1 MATGDEWS
9 AKIKVGEAIVD
20 LLSNR
25 IYRTL
30 HIALKELVSNAWD
43 ADAENVQIF
52 IHEDKRQIAI
62 IDDGSGMTKEELMN
76 YVNIAITNKPQ
87 KKETPKGRPVIG
99 HYGIGVLSAI
109 PFCSK
114 ITVQTTVEGSE
125 EVNFISISSNK
136 WIDGEGHRK
145 PPTGEELAVECPGR
159 TEYDDR
165 LSEEHGTT
173 VLLEDLFPAEW
184 NIIKEPAKSRKKDYM
199 QFSGLERIKWFLQQY
214 TPIEYHPDANPYVD
228 FFPPPTDYKP
238 IKLYFNG
245 EMLYRNAIEGAKE
258 LEKRENVSLADGKVV
273 FRYLIVSPKKNVEP
287 EELRG
292 LQIRMK
298 KVAIGLP
305 TPFDIY
311 TLSPKL
317 YGRMRYIGG
326 EIEILK
332 GFENQ
337 LSLDRENI
345 ITCPEWIEFSDF
357 FRTRLEKLA
366 DSLEDLA
373 KAEALVGA
381 LAVSFGVP
389 SETAEYGFLSKKAVR
404 AGTKKKRAYSAKSK
418 QELTINANK
427 SLKKIGYLIKE
438 TPLEK
443 DIISVDHENKV
454 VYISA
459 ENKENIPIIKFQEYS
474 LFEVESIVEENYIA
488 KMIDD
493 ESIAFNYDHPIFSAS
508 KDIKAVKELISIVYF
523 LHYQNRLT
531 DEGLKVFNS
540 IIMQIYK

>member
-1 MATGDEWS
+1 MTKEDEWS
-9 AKIKVGEAIVD
+9 AKIKVGDAIVD
-20 LLSNR
+20 LLSGR

-30 HIALKELVSNAWD
+30 PIALKELVSNAWD

-76 YVNIAITNKPQ
+76 YVNIAITSKPQ

-99 HYGIGVLSAI
+99 HYGIGVLSAL
-109 PFCSK
+109 PFCRK
-114 ITVQTTVEGSE
+114 ITVQTTVDDSE
-125 EVNFISISSNK
+125 EMNFLSISSKK
-136 WIDGEGHRK
+136 WIDDEGHRK
-145 PPTGEELAVECPGR
+145 LPTGGELAVECPGR

-173 VLLEDLFPAEW
+173 VLLEDIFPAEW

-199 QFSGLERIKWFLQQY
+199 QFSGVERIKWFLQQY
-214 TPIEYHPDANPYVD
+214 APIEYHPDAHPYVD

-238 IKLYFNG
+238 MKLYFNG

-273 FRYLIVSPKKNVEP
+273 FRYLIVSPRKNVEP

-292 LQIRMK
+292 LQKRMK
-298 KVAIGLP
+298 NVAIGLP
-305 TPFDIY
+305 THFDIY
-311 TLSPKL
+311 TRSPKL

-332 GFENQ
+332 GFESQ

-373 KAEALVGA
+373 DAEAVVGA

-404 AGTKKKRAYSAKSK
+404 AGTKEKRAYSAKSE
-418 QELTINANK
+418 QELTIKAKK
-427 SLKKIGYLIKE
+427 SLEKIGYSIKE
-438 TPLEK
+438 TPLEV

-454 VYISA
+454 VYISTKD
-459 ENKENIPIIKFQEYS
+459 KENLPIIK
-474 LFEVESIVEENYIA
+474 L
-488 KMIDD
+488 
-493 ESIAFNYDHPIFSAS
+493 
-508 KDIKAVKELISIVYF
+508 
-523 LHYQNRLT
+523 
-531 DEGLKVFNS
+531 
-540 IIMQIYK
+540 